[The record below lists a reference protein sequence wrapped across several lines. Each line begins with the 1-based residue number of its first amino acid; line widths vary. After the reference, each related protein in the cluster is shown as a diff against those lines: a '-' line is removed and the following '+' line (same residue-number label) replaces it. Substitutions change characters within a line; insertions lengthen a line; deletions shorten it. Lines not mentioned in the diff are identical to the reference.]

1 MLLTM
6 SMCFDVVSIQLE
18 TQAKMAAREV
28 SREKLFQSVRD
39 SWMFFLA
46 RDVLAG
52 LKKTEEK

>member
-18 TQAKMAAREV
+18 TQAKMAAAWSVARETFSICARLV
-28 SREKLFQSVRD
+28 DV
-39 SWMFFLA
+39 FLA